1 MSLIMQKNTIS
12 SWLWRGRD
20 STWQDLLNYGWC
32 KELPKISQGK
42 YFVVG
47 MVAPEQQKHEEEGE
61 RLARLIKKD
70 DTMKGSQSGS

>member
-1 MSLIMQKNTIS
+1 
-12 SWLWRGRD
+12 
-20 STWQDLLNYGWC
+20 
-32 KELPKISQGK
+32 
-42 YFVVG
+42 